1 MIGEWAIF
9 NSNRTPQC
17 LFFFFFVKVPLN
29 VNALNSSDRDLPHE
43 GIIFRDIKSFLR
55 PNFVSVEVLFAPR
68 SSNKVA
74 PVPRKKKNSNATPT
88 GRCYGKI
95 PTG

>member
-9 NSNRTPQC
+9 NSNRT
-17 LFFFFFVKVPLN
+17 LN

-55 PNFVSVEVLFAPR
+55 LNFVSVEVRFAPR
-68 SSNKVA
+68 SCNKVA
-74 PVPRKKKNSNATPT
+74 HVPRKKKVAHAVAAFW
-88 GRCYGKI
+88 C
-95 PTG
+95 